1 MLKDYGFTELH
12 EMYVTQGLSLSAIA
26 ARTGASLSKI
36 SPKLKRLGIEVRPKG
51 NIYGKDPVKYHLLT
65 KEFLTEEYVNK
76 KKTYDQIAAEVGCGS
91 TNVYHLVKKFNLPV
105 RPRGEL
111 LKGRVY
117 SPETLEKMAQGQM
130 GKMLGENNP
139 KWKGGVSTDSTQ
151 IRKKAIYY
159 TFRQR
164 VLRFK
169 GKVCAH
175 CGVDLISPCPC
186 CNVKPVR
193 HVHHLQSFADFPDL
207 RFDSN
212 NAIVLCEKC
221 HRAEHK
227 K

>member
-12 EMYVTQGLSLSAIA
+12 EMYITQGLPLSAIA
-26 ARTGASLSKI
+26 LRTGSAISKI
-36 SPKLKRLGIEVRPKG
+36 SAKMKRLGIEVRPKG
-51 NIYGKDPVKYHLLT
+51 NIYGKEPVKYHLLT
-65 KEFLTEEYVNK
+65 KEFLTEEYVTNQ
-76 KKTYDQIAAEVGCGS
+76 KTYEQIAIEVGCS
-91 TNVYHLVKKFNLPV
+91 DSHIWYLVKKFGITGRL
-105 RPRGEL
+105 RGAT

-117 SPETLEKMAQGQM
+117 SLETLEKMAQGQM

-139 KWKGGVSTDSTQ
+139 RWKGGVSTDATQ

-193 HVHHLQSFADFPDL
+193 HVHHLQSFADFPEL